1 MTVPTSPNSP
11 VTAASCCTRSGTLK
25 IVALVLISALAGAA
39 VSRAAQHW
47 GGHHGIGYGFMSGP
61 MDAAQ
66 VDRRIDKM
74 TSHLGKEVEATTEQR
89 DKIAVIVKAAA
100 KDLIPMRETMRDA
113 HKQLRVLLTQPS
125 VDRAAIETLRAS
137 QITNVDAMS
146 KRMSATL
153 TDAAD
158 VLTPEQRKKLSDRFA
173 MHEGWR
179 HGDDPN

>member
-11 VTAASCCTRSGTLK
+11 VTGASCWTRSGTLK

-39 VSRAAQHW
+39 LSRAAQHW
-47 GGHHGIGYGFMSGP
+47 RGHHGMGYGFMSGP

-74 TSHLGKEVEATTEQR
+74 TGHFAKEADATPEQR
-89 DKIAVIVKAAA
+89 DKLAVIVKAAA
-100 KDLIPMRETMRDA
+100 NDLIPMRETMREA
-113 HKQLRVLLTQPS
+113 HKQLRVLLAQPA

-146 KRMSATL
+146 KRMSAAL
-153 TDAAD
+153 ADAAD
-158 VLTPEQRKKLSDRFA
+158 ILTPEQRKKLSERFP
-173 MHEGWR
+173 MHEGPM
-179 HGDDPN
+179 H